1 MAIRPPWAARFPNAP
16 FIYFAARAGTYAADS
31 TQSAPWQQFQ
41 ISTGT
46 GTGLVMPYI
55 DARVPVASGAAPTY
69 INPQTFQILCPGL
82 DGKYGFGQYFPTGNP
97 PAGITGPG
105 YTIPDQMDDIT
116 NFTRGKIEDEMN

>member
-1 MAIRPPWAARFPNAP
+1 
-16 FIYFAARAGTYAADS
+16 
-31 TQSAPWQQFQ
+31 
-41 ISTGT
+41 
-46 GTGLVMPYI
+46 MPYI
-55 DARVPVASGAAPTY
+55 DVRVPVASGAAPTY